1 MPKKILLADDS
12 VTIQKVVELTFAEG
26 DYAVVCVSNGKAA
39 VQKIQDDRPDILLC
53 DVIMPEMNGYDVAS
67 FVKKNPTYSGIP
79 VILLTG
85 TFEPFDEDKA
95 RLSGADTYVTKP
107 FDSKLL
113 VDKVEELMSRRP
125 VLDTAAP
132 MEPARVFQ
140 AREEFLLVHEPQ
152 VEREGA
158 AAAPAEPA
166 EPFEQAFEP
175 EAQEEKA
182 AVEPAKVVSGPPPA
196 VAEPLAAQEGPDV
209 KPASD
214 AAWPAE
220 WESEPLPVEQ
230 KSEQSA
236 TPPVTEAIQ
245 PEEPFESIDLGP
257 LPPEEAS
264 EQAFA
269 EIVTP
274 PPAAK
279 DEVVIGV
286 AGAEDAGEP
295 DVLEA
300 DLSASSAPPFE
311 PAPISVMGAE
321 DWGEGRR
328 PAAPGVIEP
337 EGRLAEPGSREAES
351 LPAEEAMDE
360 SLIVH
365 DMTEQQD
372 MVSQA
377 QAEVQAKTE
386 APVSA
391 FAGAPEETIEAS
403 SVELPKIEGELLPAY
418 EEVVPSSVDTA
429 EQAQPE
435 EPRLDEN
442 PFLQEGE
449 VRSGLPEVPTEQASE
464 AMKAPLA
471 LGERTEELPAGMEEV
486 SPFEEPAP
494 GIQPE
499 VPTVAALVP
508 VEPFPAE
515 REPVAPAAQVPVA
528 PTISGE
534 ELEQSVRKA
543 VAETHP
549 GIAREVAQ
557 AMAPAVIAET
567 VREMAP
573 DHIRA
578 IVSDMAGAHIR
589 EVAREI
595 APDHASAVARET
607 VPGAVQEAVA
617 QQAPD
622 LIRRAVAESAPAA
635 VREAAREHA
644 ERMAP
649 DAVQAA
655 LRDAVLQVVRE
666 MAPEIIRQ
674 VAWEVIPEMAENLI
688 RRRIQEL
695 ETEAG

>member
-26 DYAVVCVSNGKAA
+26 DYAVECVSNGKAA

-67 FVKKNPTYSGIP
+67 FVKKNPAYSGIP

-85 TFEPFDEDKA
+85 TFEPFDEEKA

-113 VDKVEELMSRRP
+113 VDKVEELLSHRL
-125 VLDTAAP
+125 VLDSSAP
-132 MEPARVFQ
+132 MEPAQVFQ
-140 AREEFLLVHEPQ
+140 AREEFLLVHEPR

-158 AAAPAEPA
+158 AAAPAKPA
-166 EPFEQAFEP
+166 EPFEQVFEQ
-175 EAQEEKA
+175 EAPPEKA
-182 AVEPAKVVSGPPPA
+182 AVETVQVLSAPPPA
-196 VAEPLAAQEGPDV
+196 AVEPSAVHEEPEV
-209 KPASD
+209 HPASE
-214 AAWPAE
+214 AAWPTE
-220 WESEPLPVEQ
+220 WESEPLPVEP
-230 KSEQSA
+230 KPEQA
-236 TPPVTEAIQ
+236 AALPVTEAIQ

-257 LPPEEAS
+257 LPPEEAT
-264 EQAFA
+264 EQSFE
-269 EIVTP
+269 EIVAP
-274 PPAAK
+274 PHGTK

-286 AGAEDAGEP
+286 AGPEDAGEP

-300 DLSASSAPPFE
+300 DLSAGSAPPFE
-311 PAPISVMGAE
+311 AAPVSVMGAE

-337 EGRLAEPGSREAES
+337 EARPAEASSQDAEL
-351 LPAEEAMDE
+351 LPVEEAMDE

-372 MVSQA
+372 MISQA
-377 QAEVQAKTE
+377 QAKAD

-391 FAGAPEETIEAS
+391 FAGAPEEIVEAP
-403 SVELPKIEGELLPAY
+403 SVELPKIEGDLVPAY
-418 EEVVPSSVDTA
+418 EEVFPSSADTA
-429 EQAQPE
+429 EQVQPE
-435 EPRLDEN
+435 EPRLEEG

-449 VRSGLPEVPTEQASE
+449 VLSGLPEVPAEQMSE
-464 AMKAPLA
+464 AVRAPLA
-471 LGERTEELPAGMEEV
+471 PGEHTEELPAGMEEV

-494 GIQPE
+494 GTQPE
-499 VPTVAALVP
+499 EPTVAAPVP
-508 VEPFPAE
+508 AGPLPAE
-515 REPVAPAAQVPVA
+515 PEPAASAAQVAVP
-528 PTISGE
+528 PGISRE

-543 VAETHP
+543 VAEVHP
-549 GIAREVAQ
+549 GVAREAAQ

-589 EVAREI
+589 EIAREI
-595 APDHASAVARET
+595 APDHAATVARET
-607 VPGAVQEAVA
+607 VPGAVQQAVA

-622 LIRRAVAESAPAA
+622 LVRRAVAESAPAA
-635 VREAAREHA
+635 VREAVREHA
-644 ERMAP
+644 EQMAP
-649 DAVQAA
+649 EAVQAA
-655 LRDAVLQVVRE
+655 VRDAVLQVLRE
-666 MAPEIIRQ
+666 TAPEIIRQ
-674 VAWEVIPEMAENLI
+674 VAWEVIPEMAETLI